1 MSAQKRPRSDDTG
14 ATSTGTTSTAAAVGR
29 TAFAPLRLS
38 VGGTPFTTTRET
50 LCAEKGSM
58 LATKFEED
66 SPFGELVT
74 DDSGTIFL
82 DTDPTTFA
90 WILGYLRRGC
100 VLAGT
105 PAQPL
110 LDQVRADADYFGLV
124 GLVAALDGKLKA
136 ISEPP
141 TYQYDHMSVGPTD
154 WGDSDDRDE
163 QERDYRSCIQAW
175 QERGRQGWR
184 VTHAT
189 MDANGWLDCVLEK
202 KIE

>member
-1 MSAQKRPRSDDTG
+1 MSAKRARSDDTG
-14 ATSTGTTSTAAAVGR
+14 ATSTAAAAGR

-38 VGGTPFTTTRET
+38 VGGTMFTTTRET

-74 DDSGTIFL
+74 DDSGAIFI

-110 LDQVRADADYFGLV
+110 LDLS
-124 GLVAALDGKLKA
+124 L
-136 ISEPP
+136 I
-141 TYQYDHMSVGPTD
+141 H
-154 WGDSDDRDE
+154 
-163 QERDYRSCIQAW
+163 I
-175 QERGRQGWR
+175 
-184 VTHAT
+184 
-189 MDANGWLDCVLEK
+189 
-202 KIE
+202 

>member
-1 MSAQKRPRSDDTG
+1 MSAKKRPRSDDTG
-14 ATSTGTTSTAAAVGR
+14 ATSTATAAAAGR

-38 VGGTPFTTTRET
+38 VGGTMFTTTRET

-58 LATKFEED
+58 LDTKFEED

-74 DDSGTIFL
+74 DDSGAIFL

-124 GLVAALDGKLKA
+124 GLVAALDVKLEETSK
-136 ISEPP
+136 PP
-141 TYQYDHMSVGPTD
+141 MYQYDHKVIGPL
-154 WGDSDDRDE
+154 RDN
-163 QERDYRSCIQAW
+163 DYPGEYKTTVKAVTAL
-175 QERGRQGWR
+175 GKQGWR
-184 VTHAT
+184 VLHAA
-189 MDANGWLDCVLEK
+189 MDADGDYLDCLIEK
-202 KIE
+202 KVVE

>member
-14 ATSTGTTSTAAAVGR
+14 ATSTATAAGR

-38 VGGTPFTTTRET
+38 VGGTMFTTTRET

-74 DDSGTIFL
+74 DDSGVIFL

-124 GLVAALDGKLKA
+124 GLVAALDGKVEET
-136 ISEPP
+136 SRTP
-141 TYQYDHMSVGPTD
+141 TYKYEHVILGPLNFGNGPSVGD
-154 WGDSDDRDE
+154 QVKKKKYEESLASLNRH
-163 QERDYRSCIQAW
+163 YAAK
-175 QERGRQGWR
+175 GWR
-184 VTHAT
+184 VAHAAV
-189 MDANGWLDCVLEK
+189 DADGNYVDCVLEK
-202 KIE
+202 KDE

>member
-14 ATSTGTTSTAAAVGR
+14 ATSTAAAAGR

-38 VGGTPFTTTRET
+38 VGGTMFTTTRET

-74 DDSGTIFL
+74 DDSGAIFL

-124 GLVAALDGKLKA
+124 GLVAALDGKLEELEEM
-136 ISEPP
+136 SRMP
-141 TYQYDHMSVGPTD
+141 TYEYEHVILGPLTF
-154 WGDSDDRDE
+154 GDGPEDE
-163 QERDYRSCIQAW
+163 AKRMKYERCLASINANYAAK
-175 QERGRQGWR
+175 GWR
-184 VTHAT
+184 VAHAAV
-189 MDANGWLDCVLEK
+189 DAAGEYVDCVLERK
-202 KIE
+202 AD

>member
-1 MSAQKRPRSDDTG
+1 MSKRAHSDDT
-14 ATSTGTTSTAAAVGR
+14 ATSAGR

-38 VGGTPFTTTRET
+38 VGGTMFTTTRET

-74 DDSGTIFL
+74 DDSGVIFL

-105 PAQPL
+105 PALP
-110 LDQVRADADYFGLV
+110 RRRFC
-124 GLVAALDGKLKA
+124 
-136 ISEPP
+136 
-141 TYQYDHMSVGPTD
+141 
-154 WGDSDDRDE
+154 
-163 QERDYRSCIQAW
+163 SC
-175 QERGRQGWR
+175 G
-184 VTHAT
+184 
-189 MDANGWLDCVLEK
+189 
-202 KIE
+202 

>member
-14 ATSTGTTSTAAAVGR
+14 ATSTATAAGR

-38 VGGTPFTTTRET
+38 VGGTMFTTTRET

-74 DDSGTIFL
+74 DDSGVIFL

-124 GLVAALDGKLKA
+124 GLVAALDGKLEEMSK
-136 ISEPP
+136 P
-141 TYQYDHMSVGPTD
+141 TKYQYDHHIIGPLK
-154 WGDSDDRDE
+154 GDEAEYNNS
-163 QERDYRSCIQAW
+163 IKAVTAF
-175 QERGRQGWR
+175 GKKGWR
-184 VTHAT
+184 VVHAA
-189 MDANGWLDCVLEK
+189 MDADGEYLDCLVEK
-202 KIE
+202 KVG

>member
-1 MSAQKRPRSDDTG
+1 MSAKKRPRSDDTG
-14 ATSTGTTSTAAAVGR
+14 ATSAATAARR

-38 VGGTPFTTTRET
+38 VGGTMFTTTRET

-74 DDSGTIFL
+74 DDSGAVFL

-124 GLVAALDGKLKA
+124 GLVAALDSKLEETSK
-136 ISEPP
+136 PP
-141 TYQYDHMSVGPTD
+141 MYQYDHKVIGPLRDNDYPGEYKTPSKPSRPLANKVGACCTRPWMRTEII
-154 WGDSDDRDE
+154 STA
-163 QERDYRSCIQAW
+163 S
-175 QERGRQGWR
+175 
-184 VTHAT
+184 
-189 MDANGWLDCVLEK
+189 
-202 KIE
+202 

>member
-14 ATSTGTTSTAAAVGR
+14 ATSTAAAAGR

-38 VGGTPFTTTRET
+38 VGGTMFTTTRET

-74 DDSGTIFL
+74 DDSGVIFL

-124 GLVAALDGKLKA
+124 GLVAALDGKLEETSK
-136 ISEPP
+136 P
-141 TYQYDHMSVGPTD
+141 TKYQYEHQVVGPLK
-154 WGDSDDRDE
+154 GE
-163 QERDYRSCIQAW
+163 PEKDYKSSVKTVTAM
-175 QERGRQGWR
+175 GKKGWR
-184 VTHAT
+184 VVHAT
-189 MDANGWLDCVLEK
+189 MDADGEYLDCLLEMK
-202 KIE
+202 VD

>member
-14 ATSTGTTSTAAAVGR
+14 ATSTAAAAGR

-38 VGGTPFTTTRET
+38 VGGTMFTTTRET

-74 DDSGTIFL
+74 DDSGVIFL

-124 GLVAALDGKLKA
+124 GLVAALDGKLEEMSK
-136 ISEPP
+136 PP
-141 TYQYDHMSVGPTD
+141 KYHYDHMSVGPTD
-154 WGDSDDRDE
+154 WGDSDDRDQNE
-163 QERDYRSCIQAW
+163 TDYRSCIELW

>member
-14 ATSTGTTSTAAAVGR
+14 ATSTAAAAGR

-38 VGGTPFTTTRET
+38 AGGTPFTTTRET

-74 DDSGTIFL
+74 DDSGAVFL

-124 GLVAALDGKLKA
+124 GLVAALDGKLEEMSK
-136 ISEPP
+136 P
-141 TYQYDHMSVGPTD
+141 TKYQYDHHIIGPLK
-154 WGDSDDRDE
+154 GDEAEYNS
-163 QERDYRSCIQAW
+163 SIKAVTAI
-175 QERGRQGWR
+175 GKKGWR
-184 VTHAT
+184 VVHAA
-189 MDANGWLDCVLEK
+189 MDADGEYLDCLVEK
-202 KIE
+202 KVG